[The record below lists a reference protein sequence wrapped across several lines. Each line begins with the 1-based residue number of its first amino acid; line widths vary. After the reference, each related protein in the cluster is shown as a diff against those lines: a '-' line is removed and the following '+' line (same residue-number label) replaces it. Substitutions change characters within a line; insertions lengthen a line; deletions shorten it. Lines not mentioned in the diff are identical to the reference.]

1 MAISLRL
8 KNFMKYV
15 NYRFAAVLILH
26 FPVLIGLFVT
36 PGQTASD
43 YAEVGTCISNF
54 GGNSPP
60 VIAGD
65 TNPSTLFAQSGYPV
79 ESENPLGEDQK
90 PDSKKEAIE
99 PVTNRLPIWGQ
110 KVREMG
116 YDLPLPFGAGAN
128 LVVMDQGI
136 DIRNVKV
143 GIGNPTFEV
152 NDIGFSDARSHDTA
166 VTARLDMWLLPFA
179 NIYGIFGSING
190 ESELD
195 LDISG
200 ITGLLPPIPGLPPIF
215 EPGKTIDLNID
226 YNGTTYGGGMTLA
239 GGYKNF
245 FASVDG
251 NYTYS
256 NVDIVD
262 GDIKTWTIS
271 PRFGMLVN
279 SPAIKGSLAF
289 WVGAMY
295 MNYKQTIT
303 DDINLNELD
312 PRLPSVEID
321 FKLDVENEQP
331 WNFIFGGQWE
341 ITKRWQFMAEG
352 GVGDRKQLILGAFI
366 RF

>member
-1 MAISLRL
+1 
-8 KNFMKYV
+8 
-15 NYRFAAVLILH
+15 
-26 FPVLIGLFVT
+26 
-36 PGQTASD
+36 
-43 YAEVGTCISNF
+43 
-54 GGNSPP
+54 
-60 VIAGD
+60 
-65 TNPSTLFAQSGYPV
+65 
-79 ESENPLGEDQK
+79 
-90 PDSKKEAIE
+90 
-99 PVTNRLPIWGQ
+99 
-110 KVREMG
+110 
-116 YDLPLPFGAGAN
+116 
-128 LVVMDQGI
+128 
-136 DIRNVKV
+136 
-143 GIGNPTFEV
+143 
-152 NDIGFSDARSHDTA
+152 
-166 VTARLDMWLLPFA
+166 
-179 NIYGIFGSING
+179 
-190 ESELD
+190 
-195 LDISG
+195 
-200 ITGLLPPIPGLPPIF
+200 
-215 EPGKTIDLNID
+215 
-226 YNGTTYGGGMTLA
+226 MTLA